1 MPPIAHR
8 WAGLAEHRVLKL
20 LRSIIFPSPW
30 GEVLLEQE
38 AVMRGKVWAK
48 RIIGAGAVVAALL
61 TQATPSWGQGPEQPV
76 GQQMDLAT
84 VGALLQK
91 LQAQVQDL
99 HAQVSDLKA
108 EQQSAKAES
117 AVLKKELEIA
127 KAQLGAMAAPGSG
140 SSAAQAAS
148 EGPAN

>member
-1 MPPIAHR
+1 
-8 WAGLAEHRVLKL
+8 
-20 LRSIIFPSPW
+20 
-30 GEVLLEQE
+30 
-38 AVMRGKVWAK
+38 MRGKVWAK

-91 LQAQVQDL
+91 LQVQVQDL
-99 HAQVSDLKA
+99 HAQVNDLKA

-127 KAQLGAMAAPGSG
+127 KSQLGAMAAPASG
-140 SSAAQAAS
+140 SSAAQQLRRLPRRPQAS
-148 EGPAN
+148 LRRKNASVDWRKASNSPIPK

>member
-8 WAGLAEHRVLKL
+8 WAALAEHRDLKL
-20 LRSIIFPSPW
+20 LRLIIFPSPW

-48 RIIGAGAVVAALL
+48 RIIGAGAVVCALL
-61 TQATPSWGQGPEQPV
+61 TQTTPSWGQGPEQPA

-91 LQAQVQDL
+91 LQGHGRDL
-99 HAQVSDLKA
+99 QAPVNDLKA
-108 EQQSAKAES
+108 
-117 AVLKKELEIA
+117 
-127 KAQLGAMAAPGSG
+127 GR
-140 SSAAQAAS
+140 
-148 EGPAN
+148 